1 MDLNTVTVKVIAG
14 ALLVALV
21 VLASVSL
28 VSRQQN
34 PSPTPQSVM
43 YAPVILAYENGTYL
57 GLKEFEAPTDT
68 VDACKA
74 KIAVELTKIAA
85 GAPPDAQLTGRCVA
99 IPKADL
105 PGVSLPE
112 IRHEQDGTI

>member
-1 MDLNTVTVKVIAG
+1 
-14 ALLVALV
+14 
-21 VLASVSL
+21 
-28 VSRQQN
+28 
-34 PSPTPQSVM
+34 M